1 MGGGD
6 GEKKNTAGSG
16 QAASRKWAR
25 SQRSRV
31 SRGRALA
38 PKESQAR
45 TARSRPRLTAACAPL
60 LDRRLAHIV
69 DAEKKEKTMRVY
81 GTLRLHDAMLTACT
95 ALLENSY
102 MFSVIP

>member
-16 QAASRKWAR
+16 QAASRAR

-81 GTLRLHDAMLTACT
+81 GTLRMHV
-95 ALLENSY
+95 SR
-102 MFSVIP
+102 SS